1 MHSLHHFPLVQ
12 NRTIHSVLVL
22 YNCTDSILW
31 QLSYNLYCVQL
42 VNSME
47 WGHSSSLHKDKS
59 TKTHPHTHLSS
70 VYDALCCRAT
80 QFVLNWNEWLF
91 CCPSVYEG
99 ALFILY
105 SKQRLHTLDGL
116 VVWTTFVLGG
126 WRTEEDDVQI
136 NEIYSLCHSVSLQTL
151 FKNNIERY
159 YNVKHS
165 LPTDRL
171 GRA

>member
-1 MHSLHHFPLVQ
+1 MAVAFSKQFDLYLSMHSLHHFPLVQ

-105 SKQRLHTLDGL
+105 SKQRLHALDGL
-116 VVWTTFVLGG
+116 LCEQHLCLVDGG
-126 WRTEEDDVQI
+126 L
-136 NEIYSLCHSVSLQTL
+136 SKMM
-151 FKNNIERY
+151 FK
-159 YNVKHS
+159 
-165 LPTDRL
+165 
-171 GRA
+171 